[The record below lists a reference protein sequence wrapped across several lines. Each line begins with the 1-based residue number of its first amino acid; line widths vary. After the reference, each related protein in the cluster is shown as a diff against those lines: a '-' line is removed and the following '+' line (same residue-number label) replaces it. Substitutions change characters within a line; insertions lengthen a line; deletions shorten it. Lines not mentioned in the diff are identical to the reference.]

1 MKVIPFFII
10 FVETIRYMKFQAL
23 KVKTPEEILISDI
36 EYLKVVFERM
46 ISLESKND
54 IYREIVEKQEEL
66 ILKLD
71 NEESSEIKYTE
82 DEVRELLIKGLT
94 HNDDKLCGS
103 LVTVQKE
110 IRTANFN
117 VWFEENKKK

>member
-54 IYREIVEKQEEL
+54 IYREIVEKQDEL
-66 ILKLD
+66 IKL
-71 NEESSEIKYTE
+71 
-82 DEVRELLIKGLT
+82 LL
-94 HNDDKLCGS
+94 DK
-103 LVTVQKE
+103 K
-110 IRTANFN
+110 I
-117 VWFEENKKK
+117 

>member
-46 ISLESKND
+46 IS
-54 IYREIVEKQEEL
+54 Y
-66 ILKLD
+66 
-71 NEESSEIKYTE
+71 
-82 DEVRELLIKGLT
+82 
-94 HNDDKLCGS
+94 
-103 LVTVQKE
+103 
-110 IRTANFN
+110 
-117 VWFEENKKK
+117 